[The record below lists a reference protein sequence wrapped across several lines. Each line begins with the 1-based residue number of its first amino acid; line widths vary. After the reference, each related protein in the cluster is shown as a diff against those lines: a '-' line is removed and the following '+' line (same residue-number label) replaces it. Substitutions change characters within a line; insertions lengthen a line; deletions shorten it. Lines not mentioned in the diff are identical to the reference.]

1 MSSESDISVS
11 IVIPT
16 YNRVE
21 KLKRRIS
28 ELLPQMSKSDTL
40 LISDNATENFDIEIM
55 DLFRNESR
63 ISFHRNKV
71 NIGANANIAKC
82 FELEKNDWMWLL
94 SDDDCVKPNALS
106 IIKKYIGE
114 GRVDFINF
122 SSELIKNKR
131 VDSVCESFE
140 AYLDSIGKNFSNH
153 LLISNNVF
161 NMKVFRP
168 FLKFTYWGCFVNAP
182 HLAPV
187 YCALENNARILLS
200 GESIVEWQKPDRMNC
215 WQQSSAF
222 NLLFL
227 PDVLSNAKFRE
238 RAIHTIMEGLSIPEF
253 LIAQLAFNKIID
265 SECSDKVNAYAG
277 RIMSVYIRYGN
288 ILQKIRAFLL
298 IAMLRFP
305 RFYLFIINV
314 ACKKIYGKPISDF
327 LQKRKF
333 EFYL

>member
-1 MSSESDISVS
+1 MNSKSDISIT

-16 YNRVE
+16 YNRIE
-21 KLKRRIS
+21 KLKSRIF
-28 ELLPQMSKSDTL
+28 ELLPQMSKIDTL
-40 LISDNATENFDIEIM
+40 FISDNATENFDVEIIN
-55 DLFRNESR
+55 FFKNEPR
-63 ISFHRNKV
+63 IYFHQNKE

-82 FELEKNDWMWLL
+82 FELVENDWMWLL

-114 GRVDFINF
+114 GDVDFINF
-122 SSELIKNKR
+122 SSELLKTKR
-131 VDSVCESFE
+131 VDSVCRSFDE
-140 AYLDSIGKNFSNH
+140 YLNSIGKNFSNH

-161 NMKVFRP
+161 NMKAFRP

-187 YCALENNARILLS
+187 YCALENNCHILLS
-200 GESIVEWQKPDRMNC
+200 GESIVEWQKPDRMDC
-215 WQQSSAF
+215 WLQSSSF

-227 PDVLSNAKFRE
+227 PDVLSNARLRKRS
-238 RAIHTIMEGLSIPEF
+238 IHTVMEGLSIPEF

-265 SECSDKVNAYAG
+265 PECADKVDAYAG
-277 RIMSVYIRYGN
+277 RVMSIYIRYGN
-288 ILQKIRAFLL
+288 TLQKTRAFLL
-298 IAMLRFP
+298 KIMIKSP
-305 RFYLFIINV
+305 RSYLFMVNV
-314 ACKKIYGKPISDF
+314 ICKKIYGKPIYDF